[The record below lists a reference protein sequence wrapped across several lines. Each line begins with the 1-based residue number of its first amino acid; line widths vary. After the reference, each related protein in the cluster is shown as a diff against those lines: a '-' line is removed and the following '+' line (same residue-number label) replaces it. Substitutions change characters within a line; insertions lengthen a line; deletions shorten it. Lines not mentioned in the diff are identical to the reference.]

1 MARPCGQREALDKA
15 ELSPIIKQSI
25 EYYMNATDALYQH
38 LARIGQAIAS
48 GPRLALLDLLRQ
60 GPRTVEALA
69 QEVGLTL
76 ANASQHL
83 KVLRQARLVEAEKR
97 GIFVTYRLADQAVD
111 DFYGALRGLAE
122 THLAEVQQIARTF
135 VEKRG
140 ALEPVDRHLLL
151 ERLRSGEVTV
161 LDVRP
166 AEEYRAAHIPGAVSV
181 PLKELEKRLGDLP
194 RHREIVAYC
203 RGPYCVF
210 APEAVKLLRARGY
223 RAMALDDGVGEWRA
237 RGLPLAAGE
246 TP

>member
-1 MARPCGQREALDKA
+1 MKA
-15 ELSPIIKQSI
+15 
-25 EYYMNATDALYQH
+25 NDAIYQQ
-38 LARIGQAIAS
+38 LARIGQAVAS

-97 GIFVTYRLADQAVD
+97 GVFVTHRVADQAVD

-122 THLAEVQQIARTF
+122 TRLAEVEQIARAF

-140 ALEPVDRHLLL
+140 SLEPVDR
-151 ERLRSGEVTV
+151 ERLLQRIQSGEVTV

-166 AEEYRAAHIPGAVSV
+166 REEYGAAHIPGALSV
-181 PLKELEKRLGDLP
+181 PLKELESRLASLP
-194 RHREIVAYC
+194 KDREIVAYC
-203 RGPYCVF
+203 RGPYCVL
-210 APEAVKLLRARGY
+210 APEAVKLLRVRGY
-223 RAMALDDGVGEWRA
+223 DAVALGDGVAEWRA
-237 RGLPLAAGE
+237 RGLPVAAGE
-246 TP
+246 AP

>member
-1 MARPCGQREALDKA
+1 MRV
-15 ELSPIIKQSI
+15 
-25 EYYMNATDALYQH
+25 NDALYQQ
-38 LARIGQAIAS
+38 LARMGQALAS

-69 QEVGLTL
+69 QEAGLTL

-83 KVLRQARLVEAEKR
+83 KVLRQARLVETEKR
-97 GIFVTYRLADQAVD
+97 GIFVTYRVADQAVD

-122 THLAEVQQIARTF
+122 ARLAEVQQIARTF

-140 ALEPVDRHLLL
+140 SLEPIDRRLLL
-151 ERLRSGEVTV
+151 QRVRAGEVTV

-166 AEEYRAAHIPGAVSV
+166 AEEYRAAHIAGAVSV
-181 PLKELEKRLGDLP
+181 PLKELEKHLGVLP
-194 RHREIVAYC
+194 KDREIVAYC
-203 RGPYCVF
+203 RGPYCVL
-210 APEAVKLLRARGY
+210 APEAVKLLRAHGY
-223 RAMALDDGVGEWRA
+223 RANALGDGVGEWRA